1 MNTPVQSQA
10 PAAAEAA
17 KSVLP
22 GFNVLLMGPA
32 GTGKTHS
39 IGTLVDQGLEVFYLA
54 LEPGLEALLGYYTD
68 RGLPIPDNL
77 HWHMLKAPQ
86 ASFMELLD
94 NAQKINT
101 LSLDSLAKMADPNRG
116 KHNQFIELLKAL
128 NDFPDDRTGQRF
140 GAVNSWTPS
149 RVLVVDGM
157 TGLNRAAM
165 SLVIGGKPVKSQSDW
180 GIAQDQVEKLLRM
193 LCDACACHLVVIAH
207 VERETD
213 MVLGGVKLMVAS
225 LGKALAPK
233 IPAMFSDV
241 ILAVRQGTKWS
252 WDTANVQAD
261 LKTRNLPIKADNEPT
276 FAPVIAK
283 WKVRGGTIS

>member
-54 LEPGLEALLGYYTD
+54 LEPGLEALLGYYFD